1 MLPEDQVI
9 AEGQFNRAWEISVEN
24 TNRLRE
30 MLAHVTGKKE
40 GGLSPQRIEEL
51 MLSYARDGY
60 VPSHD
65 LIARF
70 IKPTDK
76 PSKFRR
82 PDSYIMLVYLI
93 GRLRKEGDNVFL
105 HLNQNSL
112 EDFGLY
118 CEQYFEEMSTDGRF
132 RDRYILRYSS
142 KRAAR
147 SSGAASELVALIN
160 SLALPQNSVFGI
172 AQTIFSSKKATAD
185 GPVSH
190 FVTYRYGK
198 DPHFIFKSHTT
209 LSSSKSDSTPVIYKS
224 VTRDRFNNPRIS
236 TGFALSLAS
245 KLYLIGNLD
254 EGSALEVVALSNFS
268 AGRRVIGGLILTPS
282 ASGEHLAARVALVRV
297 ESPPEDK
304 ELGRKSYKSLETELS
319 GLSEMIANAVD
330 FSLVRPIFLDN
341 KPISQALMVEEVAK
355 LLRNDQ
361 GLPRLTYEEGSEFNP
376 ASSLEYTYN
385 SALREFR

>member
-9 AEGQFNRAWEISVEN
+9 AEGQFNRGWEISADNIV
-24 TNRLRE
+24 RLRK
-30 MLAHVTGKKE
+30 MLVYITGKKE
-40 GGLSPQRIEEL
+40 GGLSAQRIEEL

-65 LIARF
+65 LITRF
-70 IKPTDK
+70 IKSTDK

-82 PDSYIMLVYLI
+82 PDSYIMLTYFI
-93 GRLRKEGDNVFL
+93 GRLRKEGDKLVAHFDD
-105 HLNQNSL
+105 SL
-112 EDFGLY
+112 EEFGSY

-142 KRAAR
+142 RRAAR

-160 SLALPQNSVFGI
+160 GLALPQNSVFGI
-172 AQTIFSSKKATAD
+172 AQTVFSSKNARAD
-185 GPVSH
+185 GPISH

-209 LSSSKSDSTPVIYKS
+209 LSSSKSDNTPVLYKN
-224 VTRDRFNNPRIS
+224 VTRDRFNHARVS
-236 TGFALSLAS
+236 SGFALILAS

-268 AGRRVIGGLILTPS
+268 SGRKVVGGLIMTPS
-282 ASGEHLAARVALVRV
+282 ASGEHLGARIALVRV
-297 ESPPEDK
+297 DSPPEPTD
-304 ELGRKSYKSLETELS
+304 LGRKSYESLKEELA
-319 GLSEMIANAVD
+319 GLSEMIANKLD
-330 FSLVRPIFLDN
+330 FSLVRPIFLDS
-341 KPISQALMVEEVAK
+341 KPITQNLMVEEVAK
-355 LLRNDQ
+355 LLRNEH
-361 GLPRLTYEEGSEFNP
+361 GVPRLTYEDGSEFNP